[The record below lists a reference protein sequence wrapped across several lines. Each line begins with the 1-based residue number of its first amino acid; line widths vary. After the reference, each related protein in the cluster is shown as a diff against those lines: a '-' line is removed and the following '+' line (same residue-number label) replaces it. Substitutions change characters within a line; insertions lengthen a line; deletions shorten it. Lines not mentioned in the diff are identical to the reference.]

1 MPTSPLIAALL
12 DAAVYAHPVSDIQL
26 IETHISWVI
35 LTGKFAYKIKKP
47 VDLGFLDFSTLER
60 RRHCCEEELRLNRR
74 LAPDYYL
81 AVIPITGSE
90 QQPVP
95 GGSGTAIEYAVQMKQ
110 FPTDQQLDILLQQ
123 GRLQPAQM
131 DAVARLVADF
141 HQQIVIAPTDSEYGE
156 PAAICHAVQENFAQ
170 IGQYLQEH
178 TPTALLDP
186 LADWIE
192 AACKRLTPLFS
203 QRKAD
208 GFVRECHGDMHLRN
222 LAWVDGRPLVFDCIE
237 FNAQLRWIDIISEV
251 AFLVM
256 DLQDR
261 GQPRLAWRF
270 LNAWLEG
277 AGDYAGMVLLRFY
290 LLYRALVRAKVEAIR
305 ASQSGISDVEHAEVL
320 EACNVYL
327 QLAESYTTA
336 NRPVLIITRGV
347 SASGK
352 STLTQPLL
360 EQLGAIRIRSDVE
373 RKRLFGLVPGSKQQ
387 AEVGAGIYTA
397 AAGQQTYDRL
407 LELGRE
413 VLDAGYT
420 VIIDA
425 ACLQLQQVA
434 RFRELAD
441 TQQLGF
447 VILEFRASPDTLRE
461 RIARRTRG
469 VSDADRTV
477 LEHQLSNWQELP
489 AEDQAH
495 CIRIDTESEVD
506 VDQLVARIATLAGG

>member
-1 MPTSPLIAALL
+1 MIAALL
-12 DAAVYAHPVSDIQL
+12 DAAVYAHPVSDIRL

-35 LTGKFAYKIKKP
+35 LTGEYAYKIKKP
-47 VDLGFLDFSTLER
+47 VDLGFLDFSSLDKR
-60 RRHCCEEELRLNRR
+60 RYYCEEELRLNRR

-81 AVIPITGSE
+81 ALITITGSA
-90 QQPVP
+90 QQPVLD
-95 GGSGTAIEYAVQMKQ
+95 GAGVAIEYAVQMKQ
-110 FPTDQQLDILLQQ
+110 FPIGNQLDVLLTQ
-123 GRLQPAQM
+123 GRLEPVYL

-141 HQQIVIAPTDSEYGE
+141 HQQVETAGPDTDFGE
-156 PAAICHAVQENFAQ
+156 PVSICHAVQENFAQ
-170 IGQYLQEH
+170 IRQYLQEQ
-178 TPTALLDP
+178 TPAALLDL
-186 LADWIE
+186 LAEWVE
-192 AACKRLTPLFS
+192 AGCARLRPVFS

-256 DLQDR
+256 DLQER
-261 GQPRLAWRF
+261 KQPQLAWRF
-270 LNAWLEG
+270 LNTWLEG
-277 AGDYAGMVLLRFY
+277 CGDYAGMVVLRFY

-305 ASQSGISDVEHAEVL
+305 ASQAGIAADEQAEVMR
-320 EACNVYL
+320 EFHGYL
-327 QLAESYTTA
+327 QLASSYTA
-336 NRPVLIITRGV
+336 VSRPLLIITRGV

-360 EQLGAIRIRSDVE
+360 EELGAIRIRSDVE
-373 RKRLFGLVPGSKQQ
+373 RKRMFGVVHGGKQQ

-397 AAGQQTYDRL
+397 AAGKQTYTRL
-407 LELGRE
+407 VELGRD
-413 VLDAGYT
+413 VLDAGYK

-434 RFRELAD
+434 RFRELAQ
-441 TQQLGF
+441 TQQVGF

-461 RIARRTRG
+461 RIARRERG

-477 LEHQLSNWQELP
+477 LEHQLTNWQELP
-489 AEDQAH
+489 DEDQAH
-495 CIRIDTESEVD
+495 CIRIDTEFTVD
-506 VDQLVARIATLAGG
+506 VEQLVARIAAVAAG